1 MRGAPRE
8 QAVQRMNTALAA
20 LHGVQALSEQAD
32 AFSFGVLTPDPNGP
46 ARSVAQLLSDVD
58 EKLYETRVIQSW
70 SAVLGDN
77 IMRYTTAIYFNKKK
91 LFVTLSSSVLR
102 HELFLTRDEIK
113 NSLNKYV
120 GADVVKEIVFQ

>member
-1 MRGAPRE
+1 MRRK
-8 QAVQRMNTALAA
+8 NTEKLNEILA
-20 LHGVQALSEQAD
+20 Q
-32 AFSFGVLTPDPNGP
+32 VLKQNH
-46 ARSVAQLLSDVD
+46 LD

-91 LFVTLSSSVLR
+91 LFVT
-102 HELFLTRDEIK
+102 RDEIK